1 MSSGKSRS
9 FEREPLPVFQASCE
23 KCGWAGKEWSFKAIV
38 REEQAAHQC
47 DNQETLSCEKQ
58 G

>member
-23 KCGWAGKEWSFKAIV
+23 KCGWVGKEWSFEAIV
-38 REEQAAHQC
+38 REEKGEH
-47 DNQETLSCEKQ
+47 SCPTN
-58 G
+58 